1 MSDRL
6 IEFRTAEIL
15 KEKNFDVNTYSN
27 CWVKTLDGDIIHN
40 SERKNCVE
48 HDRCEQYMMQPTQT
62 FLRKWLVENHQIFIE
77 IQLDQTTYP
86 KYCIEISKFIGNPRD
101 LSERE
106 WRWEKVEIPMDKWG
120 LYRTYEEALEEALII
135 SLNNI

>member
-1 MSDRL
+1 
-6 IEFRTAEIL
+6 
-15 KEKNFDVNTYSN
+15 
-27 CWVKTLDGDIIHN
+27 
-40 SERKNCVE
+40 
-48 HDRCEQYMMQPTQT
+48 MQPTQT

-86 KYCIEISKFIGNPRD
+86 KYCIEISRFIGNPRN

-106 WRWEKVEIPMDKWG
+106 WGWEKVEVPMEKWG